1 MILAINKELLFRNVS
16 KINESYSS
24 SLDEENIKTN
34 NKKKNIMNN
43 NITNLFAFYNPDCNF
58 TELLKLNKNIK
69 CPE

>member
-1 MILAINKELLFRNVS
+1 MILALNKQLLFRNVS

-24 SLDEENIKTN
+24 FLDEENIKAN

-43 NITNLFAFYNPDCNF
+43 NITNLFAFYNPDYNF
-58 TELLKLNKNIK
+58 PELLKLSKNIK